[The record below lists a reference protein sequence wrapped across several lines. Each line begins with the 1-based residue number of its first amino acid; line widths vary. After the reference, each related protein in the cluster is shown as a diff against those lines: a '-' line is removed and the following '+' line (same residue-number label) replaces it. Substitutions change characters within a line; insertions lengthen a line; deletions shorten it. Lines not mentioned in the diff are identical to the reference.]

1 MRFNKLC
8 RQIRAELIEVAVAE
22 KKQHNIQARA
32 GLLYVKK
39 IIDFALRK
47 PECKQRQ
54 LDP

>member
-1 MRFNKLC
+1 MEFDELSK
-8 RQIRAELIEVAVAE
+8 QIRVELREVAVAE

-47 PECKQRQ
+47 SECRQR
-54 LDP
+54 